1 MSRRSRVTALLLATA
16 ALAFG
21 ALVGI
26 GCGDDD
32 DEVTLPS
39 ISVEETTGTTVP
51 TETTQQTEGATTPN
65 EPGTGGTG
73 SGNFDPDQED
83 SATNDKPPK
92 PGSPEAAFE
101 QACEQNPAACQ

>member
-39 ISVEETTGTTVP
+39 ISVEETTTEAAPTQTEA
-51 TETTQQTEGATTPN
+51 TETT
-65 EPGTGGTG
+65 EPQTGGTG
-73 SGNFDPDQED
+73 SENVDPAQPD
-83 SATNDKPPK
+83 SPTNDKQPK
-92 PGSPEAAFE
+92 PGTPEAAFE
-101 QACEQNPAACQ
+101 QACEQNPAACG

>member
-1 MSRRSRVTALLLATA
+1 MSRRSRATALLLATA

-26 GCGDDD
+26 GCGDDEE
-32 DEVTLPS
+32 EVTLPT

-51 TETTQQTEGATTPN
+51 TETTGTATTPT
-65 EPGTGGTG
+65 EPQTGGTG
-73 SGNFDPDQED
+73 SGNFDPSQED

-101 QACEQNPAACQ
+101 EACKQNPEACG